1 MNILIADPDRDFL
14 MSFKNLFELSDNTV
28 QTVFDG
34 TQVISK
40 LTGEKFDSVILN
52 ENIPRINYRDILKI
66 LNENNIPVIVLLEKS
81 VNSGMLSEKI
91 IANSYI
97 KLPFLPNE
105 LSARLDDIYKKRH
118 SEEILKYSDI
128 EIDEKNFRICGDA
141 RVTNEEINVI
151 KALSSK
157 SELDIKRAG
166 VYINSLNNKFKKLN
180 KKLRIKYLINEG
192 YRLVDE

>member
-14 MSFKNLFELSDNTV
+14 MSFKNLLELSDNTV

-40 LTGEKFDSVILN
+40 LTGKKFDSVILN
-52 ENIPRINYRDILKI
+52 ENIPRINYKDILKI
-66 LNENNIPVIVLLEKS
+66 LNENNIPVIVILEKR

-97 KLPFLPNE
+97 KLPFMPNE
-105 LSARLDDIYKKRH
+105 LSSRLDDIYKKCH
-118 SEEILKYSDI
+118 SDEVFRYSDI
-128 EIDEKNFRICGDA
+128 EIDEKNFSLCNEI
-141 RVTNEEINVI
+141 RVTNEEINTI
-151 KALSSK
+151 KAISSK
-157 SELDIKRAG
+157 SEHDIKHSG

>member
-128 EIDEKNFRICGDA
+128 
-141 RVTNEEINVI
+141 VI

>member
-14 MSFKNLFELSDNTV
+14 MSFKNLLELSDHTV

-40 LTGEKFDSVILN
+40 LTGGFFDSVILS

-66 LNENNIPVIVLLEKS
+66 LNENNIPVIVILEKS
-81 VNSGMLSEKI
+81 VNSGMLSEKNL
-91 IANSYI
+91 ANSYI
-97 KLPFLPNE
+97 KLPFIPNE
-105 LSARLDDIYKKRH
+105 LSAKLDDIDKKH
-118 SEEILKYSDI
+118 NSDEIFKYSDI
-128 EIDEKNFRICGDA
+128 EIDEKNFILCNEI
-141 RVTNEEINVI
+141 RVTNEEINTI
-151 KALSSK
+151 KAISLK
-157 SELDIKRAG
+157 SELDIKHSG

>member
-128 EIDEKNFRICGDA
+128 EIDEKNFSICGDA

>member
-1 MNILIADPDRDFL
+1 MNILIADSDRDFL

-40 LTGEKFDSVILN
+40 LTGDKFDSVILN

-66 LNENNIPVIVLLEKS
+66 LNENNIPVIVILDKS
-81 VNSGMLSEKI
+81 VNSGMLSEKNL
-91 IANSYI
+91 ANSYI
-97 KLPFLPNE
+97 KLPFMPNE
-105 LSARLDDIYKKRH
+105 LSERLDDIDKKHH
-118 SEEILKYSDI
+118 SEEIFKYSDI
-128 EIDEKNFRICGDA
+128 EIDEKNFSLCNEI
-141 RVTNEEINVI
+141 RVTNEEINTI
-151 KALSSK
+151 KAISSK
-157 SELDIKRAG
+157 SELDIKHSG